1 VSDPTRLDAL
11 TFVQRWYA
19 DHPADHPR
27 ELDEVLVQAK
37 DVTKFL
43 GVSSGGIVLRLRSGP
58 VVDQR
63 NGQPVVH
70 PIGGSVMQLHDN
82 EQVSYSLTAAD
93 AKGIAIAGDSFTAT
107 SDTTDVVAI
116 TQQADGT
123 FLAVAGVPG
132 SAIVTFTDGTL
143 SVTEAIDVVPGSVA
157 TIQVT
162 AGTVETQPA
171 A

>member
-1 VSDPTRLDAL
+1 MSDPTRLDAL
-11 TFVQRWYA
+11 TFIQRWYA

-27 ELDEVLVQAK
+27 DLDETLGHAK
-37 DVTKFL
+37 DVAKFL
-43 GVSSGGIVLRLRSGP
+43 GVSSGGTVLRLRTGP

-63 NGQPVVH
+63 SGQPVAH
-70 PIGGSVMQLHDN
+70 RIGGSVMQLHDN

-93 AKGIAIAGDSFTAT
+93 AKGVAIAGDSFTAT

-116 TQQADGT
+116 NQQADGS

-132 SAIVTFTDGTL
+132 SATVTFTDGTL

-162 AGTVETQPA
+162 AGTVETQPSA
-171 A
+171 